1 MPVDQLRC
9 IRIVMNVDYDSLAFL
24 KADEWPR
31 ELAIVKCGGNNMIV
45 RELDEPSR
53 DTQDAVRSFAV
64 E

>member
-1 MPVDQLRC
+1 MPVDELRC
-9 IRIVMNVDYDSLAFL
+9 IRIVVNVDYDSLPFL

-31 ELAIVKCGGNNMIV
+31 DLAIVKCGGNDMIV

-53 DTQDAVRSFAV
+53 DMQDAVCPFAF